1 MSPTDEPESPIKGL
15 KKSPTEEQNK
25 LLQPLLGLLR
35 TLVLL
40 LLFNL
45 GLLAY
50 LVWFTVPAP
59 WVQESWTAVSS
70 RIRAAWEASTESD
83 SADSTGTEESDATV
97 VLWTAP
103 DPQALPDGPEKERI
117 LYGRDLVA
125 HTAKYF
131 GPKGS
136 VQAGATNGM
145 NCQNCHLKAGTQPFG
160 NNYSAVT
167 STYPKYR
174 ARSGGVENIYKR
186 VNDCFE
192 RSLNG
197 RALDTTGAEMAAL
210 VAYIHFLGNEVPKGE
225 KPEGS
230 GLKKLAFLNRP
241 SDPVRGKEVY
251 AAQCASC
258 HQPNGQGVLA
268 PDGVE
273 YTYPP
278 LWGTKSY
285 NSGAGL
291 YRLSNFAKYVK
302 YNMPQG
308 VEHTEPVL
316 TDEEAWDLAA
326 FVNSQP
332 RPGKDISKDWPRIEE
347 KPFDHPFGPFA
358 DAFTEKEHKYGPFGP
373 IEAAAEARKAKDGKK

>member
-1 MSPTDEPESPIKGL
+1 MSTSNSLEPQSKGPKESPA
-15 KKSPTEEQNK
+15 EQQSNN
-25 LLQPLLGLLR
+25 LHPLLGLLR

-40 LLFNL
+40 LLFNV
-45 GLLAY
+45 GLLVY

-70 RIRAAWEASTESD
+70 KLRAAWEASNAPDSEGASGLEDAQTET
-83 SADSTGTEESDATV
+83 A
-97 VLWTAP
+97 LWTAP
-103 DPQALPDGPEKERI
+103 DPEALPNGPEKDRI
-117 LYGRDLVA
+117 VYGRDLIA

-136 VQAGATNGM
+136 VKADATNGM

-160 NNYSAVT
+160 NNYSAVA
-167 STYPKYR
+167 STYPRYR
-174 ARSGGVENIYKR
+174 ARSGAEENIYKR

-197 RALDTTGAEMAAL
+197 QALDTNGTEMAAL
-210 VAYIHFLGNEVPKGE
+210 VAYIQFLGKDVPKGE

-241 SDPVRGKEVY
+241 ADPVRGKEVY

-258 HQPNGQGVLA
+258 HQTNGQGVLA
-268 PDGVE
+268 PDGME

-278 LWGTKSY
+278 MWGAKSY

-308 VEHTEPVL
+308 VEHAEPVL
-316 TDEEAWDLAA
+316 TNEEAWDLAA

-332 RPGKDISKDWPRIEE
+332 RPGKDISQDWPRIAE

-373 IEAAAEARKAKDGKK
+373 IEAAAEARKAKNGK

>member
-1 MSPTDEPESPIKGL
+1 MTPSASPESNP
-15 KKSPTEEQNK
+15 EQSGAAKNPK
-25 LLQPLLGLLR
+25 HQQDLRPLLGLLR
-35 TLVLL
+35 NLL
-40 LLFNL
+40 LLLVFNGCL
-45 GLLAY
+45 MVY

-59 WVQESWTAVSS
+59 LVQESWTAFSS
-70 RIRAAWEASTESD
+70 KIRTVWEASKTTD
-83 SADSTGTEESDATV
+83 SEVASGVKDSGAETA
-97 VLWTAP
+97 LWTAP
-103 DPQALPDGPEKERI
+103 DPHALPNGPEKDRI
-117 LYGRDLVA
+117 LYGRDLIV
-125 HTAKYF
+125 HTARYF

-136 VQAGATNGM
+136 VKAGATNGM

-160 NNYSAVT
+160 NNYSAVA

-174 ARSGGVENIYKR
+174 ARSGAVENLYKR

-197 RALDTTGAEMAAL
+197 QALDTNGAEMAAL
-210 VAYIHFLGNEVPKGE
+210 VAYIQFLGKEVPKGE

-230 GLKKLAFLNRP
+230 GLKKLAFLNRAA
-241 SDPVRGKEVY
+241 DPVRGKEVY
-251 AAQCASC
+251 SAQCARC
-258 HQPNGQGVLA
+258 HKSNGQGILA
-268 PDGVE
+268 PDGIE

-278 LWGTKSY
+278 MWGAKSY
-285 NSGAGL
+285 NTGAGL

-332 RPGKDISKDWPRIEE
+332 RPGKDISRDWPRIEE

-373 IEAAAEARKAKDGKK
+373 MEAAAEARKAKNGK

>member
-1 MSPTDEPESPIKGL
+1 MTPSASPESNP
-15 KKSPTEEQNK
+15 EQSGATKNPKEK
-25 LLQPLLGLLR
+25 LDLRPLLGLLR
-35 TLVLL
+35 SLL
-40 LLFNL
+40 LLLVFNGCL
-45 GLLAY
+45 MVY

-59 WVQESWTAVSS
+59 WVQETWTAFSS
-70 RIRAAWEASTESD
+70 KIRAAWEASETTD
-83 SADSTGTEESDATV
+83 SEVASGLEESGSETA
-97 VLWTAP
+97 LWTAP
-103 DPQALPDGPEKERI
+103 DPQALPNGPEKDLI
-117 LYGRDLVA
+117 LYGRDLIE

-136 VQAGATNGM
+136 VKAGATNGM

-160 NNYSAVT
+160 NNYSAVA

-174 ARSGGVENIYKR
+174 ARSGAVENLYKR

-197 RALDTTGAEMAAL
+197 QALDTNGAEMAAL
-210 VAYIHFLGNEVPKGE
+210 VAYIQFLGKEVPKGE

-230 GLKKLAFLNRP
+230 GLKKLAFLNRAA
-241 SDPVRGKEVY
+241 DPLAGEKVY
-251 AAQCASC
+251 AAQCARC
-258 HQPNGQGVLA
+258 HKSNGQGVLA
-268 PDGVE
+268 PDGIE

-278 LWGTKSY
+278 MWGAKSY
-285 NSGAGL
+285 NTGAGL

-308 VEHTEPVL
+308 VEHTAPVL

-332 RPGKDISKDWPRIEE
+332 RPGKDISRDWPRIEE

-373 IEAAAEARKAKDGKK
+373 IEAAAEARKVKNGK

>member
-1 MSPTDEPESPIKGL
+1 MSTSNSLEPQSKGPKDSPAEPKNSNL
-15 KKSPTEEQNK
+15 H
-25 LLQPLLGLLR
+25 PLLGLLR

-40 LLFNL
+40 LLFNV
-45 GLLAY
+45 GLLVY

-70 RIRAAWEASTESD
+70 KFRAAWEASNASD
-83 SADSTGTEESDATV
+83 SEGASGLEDAQTETA
-97 VLWTAP
+97 LWTAP
-103 DPQALPDGPEKERI
+103 DPEGLPNGPEKERI
-117 LYGRDLVA
+117 LYGRDLIA
-125 HTAKYF
+125 HTARYF

-136 VQAGATNGM
+136 VKAGATNGM

-160 NNYSAVT
+160 NNYGAVA
-167 STYPKYR
+167 STYPRYR
-174 ARSGGVENIYKR
+174 ARSGAVENIYKR

-197 RALDTTGAEMAAL
+197 QALDTNGAEMAAL
-210 VAYIHFLGNEVPKGE
+210 VAYIQFLGKEVPKGE

-241 SDPVRGKEVY
+241 ADPVRGKEVY
-251 AAQCASC
+251 TAQCASC
-258 HQPNGQGVLA
+258 HQPNGQGLLA
-268 PDGVE
+268 PDGME

-278 LWGTKSY
+278 MWGANSY

-308 VEHTEPVL
+308 VEHAEPVL

-332 RPGKDISKDWPRIEE
+332 RPGKDISRDWPRIEE

-373 IEAAAEARKAKDGKK
+373 IEAAAEARKAKNGK

>member
-1 MSPTDEPESPIKGL
+1 MTPSASPESNP
-15 KKSPTEEQNK
+15 EQSGAAKNPK
-25 LLQPLLGLLR
+25 QQQDLRPLLGLLR
-35 TLVLL
+35 NLL
-40 LLFNL
+40 LLLVFNGFL
-45 GLLAY
+45 IVY

-59 WVQESWTAVSS
+59 WVQESWTAFSS
-70 RIRAAWEASTESD
+70 KIRTAWEASETTDSD
-83 SADSTGTEESDATV
+83 VVSAVEASGTETA
-97 VLWTAP
+97 LWTAP
-103 DPQALPDGPEKERI
+103 DPHALPNGPEKDRI
-117 LYGRDLVA
+117 LYGRDLIV
-125 HTAKYF
+125 HTARYF

-136 VQAGATNGM
+136 VKAGATNGM

-160 NNYSAVT
+160 NNYSAVA

-174 ARSGGVENIYKR
+174 ARSGAVENLYKR

-197 RALDTTGAEMAAL
+197 QALDTNGAEMAAL
-210 VAYIHFLGNEVPKGE
+210 VAYIQFLGKEVPKGE

-230 GLKKLAFLNRP
+230 GLKKLAFLNRAA
-241 SDPVRGKEVY
+241 DPVRGKEVY
-251 AAQCASC
+251 SAQCARC
-258 HQPNGQGVLA
+258 HKSNGQGILA
-268 PDGVE
+268 PDGIE

-278 LWGTKSY
+278 MWGAKSY
-285 NSGAGL
+285 NTGAGL

-332 RPGKDISKDWPRIEE
+332 RPGKDISRDWPRIEE

-373 IEAAAEARKAKDGKK
+373 MEAAAEARKAKNGK

>member
-1 MSPTDEPESPIKGL
+1 MGTPDFDAPSKPAPGKPDEAKGVV
-15 KKSPTEEQNK
+15 
-25 LLQPLLGLLR
+25 GLLR

-40 LLFNL
+40 LLFNV
-45 GLLAY
+45 GLLVY
-50 LVWFTVPAP
+50 LVVFTVPAP
-59 WVQESWTAVSS
+59 WFQQSWKAVSEAWQNAWKPDPAEADAPTS
-70 RIRAAWEASTESD
+70 DAAMLA
-83 SADSTGTEESDATV
+83 EES
-97 VLWTAP
+97 LWTSP
-103 DPQALPDGPEKERI
+103 DADALPDGPEKTEI
-117 LYGRDLVA
+117 LYGKDLIA
-125 HTAKYF
+125 HTGRYF

-136 VQAGATNGM
+136 VSAGATNGM

-160 NNYSAVT
+160 NNYSAVA

-174 ARSGGVENIYKR
+174 ARSGKQENIYKR

-197 RALDTTGAEMAAL
+197 QALDTTSREMAAL
-210 VAYIHFLGNEVPKGE
+210 VAYIQFLGTDVPKGE
-225 KPEGS
+225 KPAGS
-230 GLKKLAFLNRP
+230 GLKKMAFLNRP
-241 SDPVRGKEVY
+241 ADPARGKEVY

-258 HQPNGQGVLA
+258 HQANGQGVMA
-268 PDGVE
+268 PDGIE

-278 LWGTKSY
+278 LWGAKSY

-291 YRLSNFAKYVK
+291 FRLSNFAKYVK

-308 VEHTEPVL
+308 VEHAEPVL

-332 RPGKDISKDWPRIEE
+332 RPGKDIRADWPRIEE

-358 DAFTEKEHKYGPFGP
+358 DGFSEKEHKYGPFGP
-373 IEAAAEARKAKDGKK
+373 IEAAAEARKNGK